1 MTIHPHSPS
10 ATGPPDAPSKAATFE
25 PRFDSPALQDRRI
38 GDRQATAVSGLAA
51 TVFGVA
57 SFVLLGTLPD
67 TNDGGQQLTRY
78 ITDHRGALLAA
89 SITLVLSSVCGVAF
103 FVNLWRHLRTGPL
116 STRSADLGLAGSLLL
131 FAMVATAAGSL
142 QAAAFIAGRHGGL
155 PPLLADGLAG
165 VFVAV
170 FNLSAAPT
178 LLLAGGFGL
187 ALLRTQT
194 RRWPGPT
201 LLLVGACHLGALASV
216 ADTGALAPAGAFTY
230 AAPAAYTLWI
240 LAISLSLLRSPASP
254 PPAR

>member
-1 MTIHPHSPS
+1 
-10 ATGPPDAPSKAATFE
+10 
-25 PRFDSPALQDRRI
+25 
-38 GDRQATAVSGLAA
+38 VSGLAA
-51 TVFGVA
+51 TVFGLA

-67 TNDGGQQLTRY
+67 TDDGGQRLTRY
-78 ITDHRGALLAA
+78 ITDHRSALLAA
-89 SITLVLSSVCGVAF
+89 SITLVVSSVCGVAF
-103 FVNLWRHLRTGPL
+103 FVNLWRHLRAGPR

-142 QAAAFIAGRHGGL
+142 QAAAFISGRHGGL
-155 PPLLADGLAG
+155 PPVLADGLAG
-165 VFVAV
+165 VFVAG

-194 RRWPGPT
+194 RRWPGRT
-201 LLLVGACHLGALASV
+201 LLLVGVCHLGALASV
-216 ADTGALAPAGAFTY
+216 ANSGALAPAGTFTY

-240 LAISLSLLRSPASP
+240 LAVSVALLRSPASP

>member
-1 MTIHPHSPS
+1 M
-10 ATGPPDAPSKAATFE
+10 
-25 PRFDSPALQDRRI
+25 

-57 SFVLLGTLPD
+57 SFALLGTLPE
-67 TNDGGQQLTRY
+67 TNDGGQRLTHY
-78 ITDHRGALLAA
+78 ITDHRSALLAA
-89 SITLVLSSVCGVAF
+89 SITLVLSSVCGLAF
-103 FVNLWRHLRTGPL
+103 FVNLWRHLRAGPR

-142 QAAAFIAGRHGGL
+142 QAAAFISGRHGGL
-155 PPLLADGLAG
+155 PPVLADGLAG

-194 RRWPGPT
+194 RRWPGPS
-201 LLLVGACHLGALASV
+201 LLLVGICHLGALASV
-216 ADTGALAPAGAFTY
+216 ANSGALAPAGTFTY

-240 LAISLSLLRSPASP
+240 LAISVALLRSPASQP
-254 PPAR
+254 LAR